1 MSAESGASS
10 RVQKVIKSL
19 RLIRL
24 IRIIK
29 LYKYIVQSKKDEDEG
44 STAAKEKMKKNKSQF
59 DT

>member
-10 RVQKVIKSL
+10 RVQKVVKSL

-29 LYKYIVQSKKDEDEG
+29 LYKYIVQSKKDEADPN
-44 STAAKEKMKKNKSQF
+44 AAKDKNKKSA
-59 DT
+59 